1 MLTVVCMSIGLFV
14 LKVWMIEVGDLVWDN
29 MASDIGI
36 VVALDYDR
44 YTCTVWWDEN
54 SLLGRAD
61 TTGEAFTNFKEHP
74 QHNPK
79 AEVYCLLENREKY
92 YASR

>member
-36 VVALDYDR
+36 VVSISH

-61 TTGEAFTNFKEHP
+61 TTGESFSNFKEHP
-74 QHNPK
+74 HCNPK
-79 AEVYCLLENREKY
+79 AGAYCLLENREKY
-92 YASR
+92 YEH

>member
-1 MLTVVCMSIGLFV
+1 MLTISCALTVLFV

-54 SLLGRAD
+54 CLLGRAD

-79 AEVYCLLENREKY
+79 AEAYCLLENKEKY

>member
-1 MLTVVCMSIGLFV
+1 MLAISCALTVLFV

-54 SLLGRAD
+54 ALLGRAD

-79 AEVYCLLENREKY
+79 AEAYCLLENKEKY
-92 YASR
+92 YEH

>member
-54 SLLGRAD
+54 CLLGRAD

-79 AEVYCLLENREKY
+79 AEAYCLLENKEKY
-92 YASR
+92 YEH

>member
-1 MLTVVCMSIGLFV
+1 VN
-14 LKVWMIEVGDLVWDN
+14 IEVGDLIWDN

-36 VVALDYDR
+36 VVGLDHDR
-44 YTCTVWWDEN
+44 CVYTVWWDEN

-79 AEVYCLLENREKY
+79 AEPYCLLENREKY
-92 YASR
+92 YEH

>member
-1 MLTVVCMSIGLFV
+1 
-14 LKVWMIEVGDLVWDN
+14 MIEVGDLIWDN

-36 VVALDYDR
+36 VVSISHH
-44 YTCTVWWDEN
+44 TCKIWWDEN
-54 SLLGRAD
+54 CLLGRVL

-79 AEVYCLLENREKY
+79 AEVYCLLENKEKY
-92 YASR
+92 YEH

>member
-1 MLTVVCMSIGLFV
+1 
-14 LKVWMIEVGDLVWDN
+14 MIEVGDLIWDN

-36 VVALDYDR
+36 VVALDHDR
-44 YTCTVWWDEN
+44 CTYTVWWDEN

-61 TTGEAFTNFKEHP
+61 TTGESLSNFKEHP
-74 QHNPK
+74 HCNSEGE
-79 AEVYCLLENREKY
+79 AYCLLENREKY

>member
-1 MLTVVCMSIGLFV
+1 
-14 LKVWMIEVGDLVWDN
+14 MIEVGDLVWDN
-29 MASDIGI
+29 MAGDIGVI
-36 VVALDYDR
+36 VALDHDR
-44 YTCTVWWDEN
+44 CTYTVWWDGN
-54 SLLGRAD
+54 CLLGRAD

-79 AEVYCLLENREKY
+79 AEAYCLLENKEKY